1 MSEPSIYNQLAKESL
16 SELTV
21 TQLNSGSSVTAVDR
35 ATINYW
41 KGPITLS
48 RIVQSSR
55 TYPWGLPIPEA
66 GAVLVTDPCQPS
78 ESLTIQP
85 SGTELWQIAGIS
97 GVAAAAPAVLDI
109 SWYDGSN
116 NVLMVSQQT
125 IQTTETMIDIN
136 EKVSAPFVL
145 SNSLYL
151 NVEET
156 AGNSACLLKVAYHK
170 VSL

>member
-1 MSEPSIYNQLAKESL
+1 MVEPSIYNQLAKESL

-55 TYPWGLPIPEA
+55 TYPWGLEIPETGAITTVDVAA
-66 GAVLVTDPCQPS
+66 GDSDTLQPTGTEIWRIKAIYAIATGGTATITMAYTDGASIVPIKVGAS
-78 ESLTIQP
+78 VAT
-85 SGTELWQIAGIS
+85 SGTIFDLNELTS
-97 GVAAAAPAVLDI
+97 V
-109 SWYDGSN
+109 
-116 NVLMVSQQT
+116 
-125 IQTTETMIDIN
+125 
-136 EKVSAPFVL
+136 PF
-145 SNSLYL
+145 SITNSLYL
-151 NVEET
+151 TFLET
-156 AGNSACLLKVAYHK
+156 GTTNPVQFFVVYYK

>member
-1 MSEPSIYNQLAKESL
+1 MGEPSIYNQLAKESL

-55 TYPWGLPIPEA
+55 TYPWGLEIPETGAIETLVLAA
-66 GAVLVTDPCQPS
+66 GADDTLQP
-78 ESLTIQP
+78 T
-85 SGTELWQIAGIS
+85 GTEIWRIKAIY
-97 GVAAAAPAVLDI
+97 GVAAGGTATITMA
-109 SWYDGSN
+109 YTDGTLVVPIKVGAS
-116 NVLMVSQQT
+116 VATSGT
-125 IQTTETMIDIN
+125 IFDLN
-136 EKVSAPFVL
+136 ELTSVPF
-145 SNSLYL
+145 SITNSLYL
-151 NVEET
+151 QFFET
-156 AGNSACLLKVAYHK
+156 GSTNAVNFFVVYYK